1 MREPIKLEDFKQAMM
16 SFLSRKNLE
25 FIAMR
30 EETSDES
37 CTLATAS
44 PMVGSI
50 IFKAKSHKVITV
62 ASSVDGMLFTFVF
75 DLLGNIMIDIHM
87 TKNDKTLDYNKS
99 FRSLLD
105 IELLEKVNKMY
116 ADLGLQYR
124 FFDNN
129 YNFNDPI
136 EFVKTQFKDGDMVYS
151 KEHTLSTNYS
161 KPIFVLY
168 EDIKNNLYSP
178 FLKFS
183 FNLVYMDGIID
194 FKYNMY
200 IPVNCRKSICIN
212 LRNNT
217 AERICGDIKS
227 AIEAFFDQEVCLML
241 EKELG
246 ETVESFKT
254 LDNDVKSRFLDLLSM
269 HII

>member
-1 MREPIKLEDFKQAMM
+1 MREPIKIEDFKQSMM

-25 FIAMR
+25 FIDIR
-30 EETSDES
+30 EEISDES
-37 CTLATAS
+37 CTLSTAS
-44 PMVGSI
+44 PMMGSI
-50 IFKAKSHKVITV
+50 IFKAKSHKVITE
-62 ASSVDGMLFTFVF
+62 ASSSDGMLFTFVF
-75 DLLGNIMIDIHM
+75 DLFGNIMIDIHM
-87 TKNDKTLDYNKS
+87 SKNDKILDYNKS
-99 FRSLLD
+99 FKSILD
-105 IELLEKVNKMY
+105 IDLLEKMNAMY
-116 ADLGLQYR
+116 ADLGVQYR
-124 FFDNN
+124 FFDSY
-129 YNFNDPI
+129 YNLKDPTA
-136 EFVKTQFKDGDMVYS
+136 FVGSTFKDGDKISY

-178 FLKFS
+178 FLTFN
-183 FNLVYMDGIID
+183 FNLVYDDGVVD

-200 IPVNCRKSICIN
+200 VPVNCRKSICIN
-212 LRNNT
+212 LSNNT
-217 AERICGDIKS
+217 TDRISADIKS